1 MQEVKQCV
9 TICLT
14 KNQHRG
20 SEAMCS
26 NVINGRR
33 GNDNINGDILEVLT
47 VYYNEISDTQ
57 LQSTLFCCHQF
68 LTVITCLV
76 WLYENI

>member
-1 MQEVKQCV
+1 
-9 TICLT
+9 
-14 KNQHRG
+14 
-20 SEAMCS
+20 MCS

-57 LQSTLFCCHQF
+57 LQSTLFYCHQF